1 MSSCGAAF
9 CGAPVR
15 PNMLNMPK
23 SASGRVFV
31 DGSCSC
37 WVVPALLGMA
47 AARPVPAV
55 WRRLTSFIGSHLL
68 LICQS
73 RCAMLLLHVR
83 LSVCLSVC
91 PDGRLVSLFTR
102 PAAPPHSVQTLQII
116 RGMWNLAFRRIP
128 FIVPRQFRPQI
139 FRTQETNDTT
149 CHPLSLRFVL

>member
-1 MSSCGAAF
+1 MLKNGA
-9 CGAPVR
+9 
-15 PNMLNMPK
+15 
-23 SASGRVFV
+23 FV
-31 DGSCSC
+31 DGSCSS

-55 WRRLTSFIGSHLL
+55 WRRLTSFVGSHLL

-83 LSVCLSVC
+83 LSVRLSVC

-102 PAAPPHSVQTLQII
+102 PAAPLSVQTLQII
-116 RGMWNLAFRRIP
+116 RGMRILAFRRIP

-149 CHPLSLRFVL
+149 CHPLSPRFVLRFWRYIN